1 MPVKFEN
8 LRSKF
13 YMKFYVFILLILCF
27 FYTSLY
33 SQETSSVNVSTNTG
47 KTEVAISTTSFFTSV
62 STATLNSIPVSS
74 STAETVSNSNSLS
87 VSSETLSV
95 DISTDTD
102 KSYVV
107 KSTTPVLASATTTT
121 TISTS
126 TLNSVSVSSSTSE
139 NFSENK
145 NLNSAGIA
153 TEIKN
158 IAENKN
164 MQKEFDSTQ
173 RNIDKSVSMSL
184 DEPEDDN
191 VGTYYKSGSIIEK
204 QSKDTKYA
212 VDVPT
217 TTTQGIAGE
226 KALEKLSVKKTTDTA
241 KEDSSKK
248 ETKSDDTKK
257 IEKKDKSG
265 KSIFS
270 SDYYVKLPWQSQLI
284 LSGRKLIGVNY
295 KSTIYD
301 KEESGKRSNYSSFS
315 MEQELQMKIKGK
327 VGRKLELNV
336 DFDDTQD
343 DKKDISITYRG
354 DPNEF
359 VQEASFGDI
368 NVSLP
373 STEFF
378 EYSKELF
385 GLKVDT
391 KYKKLNTMAF
401 FSKTKGYSESKQFKG
416 NTKLE
421 KLTIPD
427 TAYIRFKY
435 YSIIKDPSNP
445 KPIKQ
450 GTAKVYLDKN
460 KVSATDYIVITTA
473 TVLKAMRDN
482 SFTYS
487 GNFVKLVA
495 GQDYTIDYNTGIITF
510 KNILSKQYVV
520 AIDYQFMDGTWLSD
534 TTNGD
539 PQIIKDTNNTSVTTE
554 SLSFYSLGNYQ
565 IIRDNGRDSFILDFK
580 DLNNTTPA
588 TVEGG
593 KPVPNYPSN
602 ITVDFENGIF
612 YLSPIEGFPL
622 HDSLY
627 TSNTHLYNFVTE
639 YRYKVKIFN
648 LRAGIVPMSE
658 KVTIDGVKLKIN
670 EDYFIDYDV
679 GILTI
684 LKESLISENST
695 IDISYDYSPFG
706 SSSSGES
713 TLIGLRSQLNIT
725 NNISVGGSFVYEFSA
740 KDTALP
746 DIYSTPSSKLVAEVD
761 SKINNLKITDGLTF
775 SANAEYATSQYQK
788 NTTGK
793 AILESMEE
801 AKQETSLSLIDD
813 NWQVA
818 STPDKST
825 YNLSDITLKNYD
837 IEKKEIDPNL
847 EIISGEKQQVMDIKY
862 DLLAS
867 QSVSV
872 CQIVSQAGY
881 DLSDKLYIEIWLK
894 GDGKNETFQL
904 DYATSISENSDS
916 YDLYRTKLYTE
927 DTDGDGLLSPW
938 EDIGRDFYNKNG
950 TASKIGANNGKI
962 DTEDLNGNNILDTY
976 ETNVSSFSVTVNWY
990 GWKKIQFPLNIVTTA
1005 DQDKWRNIKTARVT
1019 VSGNNQQQGT
1029 VTIGKI
1035 SVVGNKWKEVKQS
1048 GSLSTFHI
1056 SSIGRDDP
1064 KYVSLL
1070 SNSDYRSLY
1079 EIDDDVKRDEQALS
1093 LQYETTSSDE
1103 LYAKTT
1109 YVGRAA
1115 DISLYETF
1123 GFFVFVSSYTADDT
1137 KIIVRAGGDENNY
1150 LQYSLTVSND
1160 MKGKWNLIR
1169 IKQDYNTVRS
1179 RWISEDKGVTSF
1191 EGDPS
1196 LNRIAY
1202 IQLGIQTS
1210 QADSG
1215 EIWFNEI
1222 HLKDAKTQEGNAW
1235 KVNSTLRW
1243 NGTNFVGATAI
1254 TVSRKS
1260 IDKDFQTFSPGT
1272 YDRDYLEDNAS
1283 LDFKGLDVRG
1293 VKVLPLTASITKT
1306 KIVTPLAKD
1315 NDSDTVSLLDD
1326 GKVVTFAGKMG
1337 TVVSGGVDLP
1347 KITLQY
1353 TRLLKDT
1360 QEIKRLED
1368 AESLYANLVYVNP
1381 IDFDILPTSLNTDY
1395 KISNSLYKVYPD
1407 TPIEDTN
1414 NFLDLETAKKYMDIK
1429 EFLTLERTE
1438 SIGVKTPFNFFEKV
1452 TFTPAYILT
1461 RVNEK
1466 NKRDFENQEIVYD
1479 KSLNQDIGATVNFK
1493 LAKWFQPS
1501 IVYHTATIETYDLA
1515 FSTITTNIVYPGQKK
1530 YIERSGITEFTWNLQ
1545 AFDIIKTPYLKSL
1558 SFTTSYRMQDSDSYS
1573 NVDKNFSSVGW
1584 CIDKIWIR
1592 DNLLKEILPSYDVG
1606 SYIVKSVVKRD
1617 DQRVIGR
1624 YNPFENFNLKGK
1636 LLPLKT
1642 LSLSF
1647 TFSEGKEESYIT
1659 GTSKNSYTKIWPDL
1673 LIGISRLDK
1682 IFNFNWMSDTQLN
1695 LRHSKKTVVEKGISL
1710 GDLVIFGG
1718 DYKFKIKKKIDILF
1732 QIDDTKIREFDTT
1745 NNVQTNEGEQFA
1757 WLIQT
1762 GMHVKQWR
1770 FNLKYSNAQSWAKN
1784 ATGKLS
1790 DQILENSINA
1800 QIYSDLL
1807 FPKGIKFPFFGVI
1820 PLKNR
1825 LILDSNVFYTTQSSN
1840 VNIQEHNL
1848 QNYGFK
1854 LDVDYE
1860 ISKNFRYTLVAG
1872 ISRYAYTYTSE
1883 QNYTLLE
1890 LGSKLTIQF

>member
-1 MPVKFEN
+1 
-8 LRSKF
+8 
-13 YMKFYVFILLILCF
+13 MKKIYVFILVLLCF

-33 SQETSSVNVSTNTG
+33 SQETSSVIVSTNTD
-47 KTEVAISTTSFFTSV
+47 KTEVVISTTSVLSSI
-62 STATLNSIPVSS
+62 STATINSNSENVLEDESLN
-74 STAETVSNSNSLS
+74 AETVATE
-87 VSSETLSV
+87 VK
-95 DISTDTD
+95 DI
-102 KSYVV
+102 
-107 KSTTPVLASATTTT
+107 
-121 TISTS
+121 
-126 TLNSVSVSSSTSE
+126 
-139 NFSENK
+139 SENK
-145 NLNSAGIA
+145 NAQN
-153 TEIKN
+153 
-158 IAENKN
+158 
-164 MQKEFDSTQ
+164 EFDLTQ
-173 RNIDKSVSMSL
+173 TTIDKSVSMSL
-184 DEPEDDN
+184 DEPEDDD
-191 VGTYYKSGSIIEK
+191 VGTYYKSGSIIEEQNK
-204 QSKDTKYA
+204 NTKYT

-226 KALEKLSVKKTTDTA
+226 KALEKLSTKSSTDTA
-241 KEDSSKK
+241 KDSSSKQ
-248 ETKSDDTKK
+248 ETKADESKK
-257 IEKKDKSG
+257 SDKSG

-295 KSTIYD
+295 QSTIYD

-327 VGRKLELNV
+327 VGRKLELNI
-336 DFDDTQD
+336 DYDDTQD
-343 DKKDISITYRG
+343 DKRDISITYRG
-354 DPNEF
+354 DPDEF

-435 YSIIKDPSNP
+435 YSIVKNPSNP
-445 KPIKQ
+445 KTIKQ

-473 TVLKAMRDN
+473 TVLQAMRN
-482 SFTYS
+482 ASFTYS

-520 AIDYQFMDGTWLSD
+520 AIDYQFTDGTWLSD
-534 TTNGD
+534 TTGGN

-565 IIRDNGRDSFILDFK
+565 IIRDDGRDSFILEFK

-588 TVEGG
+588 TIEGG
-593 KPVPNYPSN
+593 TKTVPNYPSN

-612 YLSPIEGFPL
+612 YLSPQEGFPL

-648 LRAGIVPMSE
+648 LRSGIVPLSE

-684 LKESLISENST
+684 LKESLISENSV
-695 IDISYDYSPFG
+695 IDVSYDYSPFG
-706 SSSSGES
+706 GSGSGES
-713 TLIGLRSQLNIT
+713 TLIGLRSQLDIT

-746 DIYSTPSSKLVAEVD
+746 DVYSTPSSKLVAELD

-775 SANAEYATSQYQK
+775 SVNAEYATSQYQK

-818 STPDKST
+818 SNPDRST
-825 YNLSDITLKNYD
+825 YNLADITWNNYD

-862 DLLAS
+862 NLLAS
-867 QSVSV
+867 QSVSI

-894 GDGKNETFQL
+894 GDGKNEELQL
-904 DYATSISENSDS
+904 DYATSINENSDG
-916 YDLYRTKLYTE
+916 DLIRNKLHTE

-938 EDIGRDFYNKNG
+938 EDVGRDFHNKDG
-950 TASKIGANNGKI
+950 SVSKIGANNGKI
-962 DTEDLNGNNILDTY
+962 DTEDLNGNNILDVY
-976 ETNVSSFSVTVNWY
+976 ETNLSSFSITVNWY
-990 GWKKIQFPLNIVTTA
+990 GWKKIQIPLNINTTT
-1005 DQDKWRNIKTARVT
+1005 DQDKWRNIKIARVT
-1019 VSGNNQQQGT
+1019 ISGNNQQQGT

-1035 SVVGNKWKEVKQS
+1035 SVVGNKWKEVKQT
-1048 GSLSTFHI
+1048 GSPSTFHI

-1070 SNSDYRSLY
+1070 SNPDYRSLY
-1079 EIDDDVKRDEQALS
+1079 EIDNDVKRDEQALS
-1093 LQYETTSSDE
+1093 LMYETVSSDE

-1109 YVGRAA
+1109 YVGRAM

-1123 GFFVFVSSYTADDT
+1123 GFFVFVSSFTADDT

-1169 IKQDYNTVRS
+1169 IKQDYNKVRS
-1179 RWISEDKGVTSF
+1179 RWISKDSGVTSF
-1191 EGDPS
+1191 EGNPS
-1196 LNRIAY
+1196 LTQIAY
-1202 IQLGIQTS
+1202 IQLGVQTS

-1215 EIWFNEI
+1215 EFWFNEI

-1260 IDKDFQTFSPGT
+1260 IDKDFQTFAPGT

-1283 LDFKGLDVRG
+1283 LDFKGLDVQG
-1293 VKVLPLTASITKT
+1293 LKVLPLTASITKT
-1306 KIVTPLAKD
+1306 KIVTPLAQD
-1315 NDSDTVSLLDD
+1315 NESDTVSLLDE
-1326 GKVVTFAGKMG
+1326 GKVITFAGKMG
-1337 TVVSGGVDLP
+1337 TVISGGVDLP
-1347 KITLQY
+1347 KVTLEY

-1368 AESLYANLVYVNP
+1368 AESIYANLIYVNP
-1381 IDFDILPTSLNTDY
+1381 IEFDILPTSLNTDY
-1395 KISNSLYKVYPD
+1395 KIINSFYKVYPEA
-1407 TPIEDTN
+1407 PIQDTN
-1414 NFLDLETAKKYMDIK
+1414 NFLDLETAKKYMDVK
-1429 EFLTLERTE
+1429 DFLTLEKTE
-1438 SIGVKTPFNFFEKV
+1438 SLGVKTPFNFFEKV

-1466 NKRDFENQEIVYD
+1466 NKRDFENQEIFYD

-1501 IVYHTATIETYDLA
+1501 IVYHTATTETYDLTY
-1515 FSTITTNIVYPGQKK
+1515 STITTNIIYPGQKK
-1530 YIERSGITEFTWNLQ
+1530 YIERIGVTEFTWNLQ

-1573 NVDKNFSSVGW
+1573 NVDKDFSSIGW
-1584 CIDKIWIR
+1584 CFDKIWIR
-1592 DNLLKEILPSYDVG
+1592 DNLLKEILPSYDTN

-1617 DQRVIGR
+1617 DRRVIGR
-1624 YNPFENFNLKGK
+1624 YNPFENFDLKGK

-1642 LSLSF
+1642 MSLSF
-1647 TFSEGKEESYIT
+1647 TFSEGEEQSYIT

-1682 IFNFNWMSDTQLN
+1682 IFNLNWMSDTQLN
-1695 LRHSKKTVVEKGISL
+1695 LRHSKKTVVEKGVSF
-1710 GDLVIFGG
+1710 GDVTVYGG
-1718 DYKFKIKKKIDILF
+1718 DYKFKIKKKLDVLF
-1732 QIDDTKIREFDTT
+1732 QVDDTKTKEFDTT

-1762 GMHVKQWR
+1762 GMYVKQWR
-1770 FNLKYSNAQSWAKN
+1770 FNLKYSNAQSWARN

-1840 VNIQEHNL
+1840 VNIQDNNL

-1854 LDVDYE
+1854 LDIDYE

-1872 ISRYAYTYTSE
+1872 ISRYSYTFTSD